1 MRLFLIAFQFLT
13 IVPLPF
19 TVRCEEEDLGR
30 SMTFFPLV
38 GLALGALL
46 AGTDF
51 LLAPFLPRGVSDL
64 LLVVILSVVTGAL
77 HLDGLSDVCDG
88 LAARGSRERFL
99 AVMKDSRVGAVGAV
113 SLVLVL
119 LLKYQALLAVPLAQ
133 KREALL
139 FFPLVARF
147 AQVQMTV
154 GSTRARADG
163 LGSSFIGGAGL
174 VQFAL
179 SYAVTLAAAYL
190 LLGMN
195 GIWCTL
201 LLYLLTWG
209 IKSWSHRRLGGIT
222 GDVIGCASE
231 LNEVFCLLFLL
242 VLTGRGWQSLL
253 ESL

>member
-38 GLALGALL
+38 GLAIGALL
-46 AGTDF
+46 AGADS
-51 LLAPFLPRGVSDL
+51 LLAPFLPRGVADL
-64 LLVVILSVVTGAL
+64 MLVVLLSVVTGAL

-99 AVMKDSRVGAVGAV
+99 DVMKDSRVGAVGAV
-113 SLVLVL
+113 ALVLAL
-119 LLKYQALLAVPLAQ
+119 GLKYQALLVVPIQ
-133 KREALL
+133 YKREVLL

-154 GSTRARADG
+154 GAKRARADG
-163 LGSSFIGGAGL
+163 LGCAFIGGAG
-174 VQFAL
+174 VTQFVL
-179 SYAVTLAAAYL
+179 SYAFTLAAAYW
-190 LLGMN
+190 LLGLN
-195 GIWCTL
+195 GIYCL
-201 LLYLLTWG
+201 LFLYPLTWG
-209 IKSWSHRRLGGIT
+209 IKSWSHEKLGGIT

-231 LNEVFCLLFLL
+231 LNEIFCLLFLL
-242 VLTGRGWQSLL
+242 ALMGRGWQAI
-253 ESL
+253 

>member
-19 TVRCEEEDLGR
+19 ALRCEEEDLGR
-30 SMTFFPLV
+30 SMTYFPLV
-38 GLALGALL
+38 GLAIGALL

-51 LLAPFLPRGVSDL
+51 LLAPLLPRSVADL
-64 LLVVILSVVTGAL
+64 ILIALLSVVTGGL

-99 AVMKDSRVGAVGAV
+99 EVMKDSRVGAVGAV
-113 SLVLVL
+113 ALVLGL
-119 LLKYQALLAVPLAQ
+119 GLKYQALLAVPVQ
-133 KREALL
+133 FKRDVLL
-139 FFPLVARF
+139 FFPLAARF

-154 GSTRARADG
+154 GATRARKDG
-163 LGSSFIGGAGL
+163 LGSAFIGGAGL
-174 VQFAL
+174 LQFVLA
-179 SYAVTLAAAYL
+179 YTVTLLAAYL

-195 GIWCTL
+195 GIYCAV

-209 IKSWSHRRLGGIT
+209 IKAWSQKRLGGIT

-231 LNEVFCLLFLL
+231 LNEIFCLVVLLALFRHGLP
-242 VLTGRGWQSLL
+242 VF
-253 ESL
+253 